1 LIAGFLGT
9 LVASV
14 LALTWERERGRS
26 ELERNAH
33 DLHERRKT
41 EARRRL
47 EPVRAELEKNAQSLR
62 LIVEAFESKEH
73 REALAASVVAEDSV
87 RFLINPQLLEGAWAA
102 SASRLSELIA
112 DYRLIANLATTY
124 GRIEELRWR
133 VRYRTEH
140 ERTILDSPIRQLAV
154 ELRDEVEKLLERV
167 RQQINEPDVQPL
179 GLAHKVSISSAIEV
193 SSALGLEVS
202 RGEPAQKPDAQ
213 KP

>member
-1 LIAGFLGT
+1 VTRRARPCSPLWLLALARPARAARPGVIALFAIGLLAAFLVLRGYGGDSFWPGLIAGFLGT

-112 DYRLIANLATTY
+112 DYRLIANLATT
-124 GRIEELRWR
+124 
-133 VRYRTEH
+133 
-140 ERTILDSPIRQLAV
+140 
-154 ELRDEVEKLLERV
+154 
-167 RQQINEPDVQPL
+167 
-179 GLAHKVSISSAIEV
+179 
-193 SSALGLEVS
+193 
-202 RGEPAQKPDAQ
+202 
-213 KP
+213 